1 LRGKPTTRNPY
12 NERAAG
18 KSVKEVEKTW
28 ESLKKHVKNPLA
40 TQDIASTIYIGAQD
54 ANAEK
59 IPFMGRIDE
68 NFLLHFWQVVIR
80 VFVPEIWKI
89 DDKNKSNKAGKSDFK
104 GYVLAIPDVC
114 DLEGFV
120 DEFTHMMFRL
130 KPDIKGYRPAEAVIS
145 VPQEGALEYIA
156 ALARNKALNG
166 AIAYNVSSVEIVHLE
181 KRKNN
186 INMLLSSRVPVDDTV
201 RLEYESIRRGNYF
214 HPLFKLQLIRNLLD
228 GKEWYSCFDR
238 LFSLHDSDWFLGS
251 KSWFPIDAK
260 KHFKL
265 VNQEH

>member
-186 INMLLSSRVPVDDTV
+186 INMLFVQPRSGR
-201 RLEYESIRRGNYF
+201 
-214 HPLFKLQLIRNLLD
+214 
-228 GKEWYSCFDR
+228 
-238 LFSLHDSDWFLGS
+238 
-251 KSWFPIDAK
+251 
-260 KHFKL
+260 
-265 VNQEH
+265 